1 MTNTT
6 TFPDWVRRSIG
17 ADKFEKLGKRG
28 SAPQVWVLV
37 AKNAMD
43 FETYKPD
50 VGVDE
55 HLAWFH
61 SFWWTQNAKTKTK
74 LVAFYESSQEA
85 IEAGEKFGMKDDG
98 YLYSWAVYTSGGV
111 LVDGNY

>member
-17 ADKFEKLGKRG
+17 AG
-28 SAPQVWVLV
+28 WVLV

>member
-1 MTNTT
+1 MTTTTNTT
-6 TFPDWVRRSIG
+6 TFPDWVRHQIG
-17 ADKFEKLGKRG
+17 AK
-28 SAPQVWVLV
+28 WVLV

-43 FETYKPD
+43 FVWYKPD
-50 VGVDE
+50 MEGVDE

>member
-1 MTNTT
+1 MTTTTTATTT
-6 TFPDWVRRSIG
+6 TFPDWVRHQIG
-17 ADKFEKLGKRG
+17 CG
-28 SAPQVWVLV
+28 WVLV

-43 FETYKPD
+43 FVSYQPD
-50 VGVDE
+50 LEGVDE

-61 SFWWTQNAKTKTK
+61 NFWWKQNEQTKTK
-74 LVAFYESSQEA
+74 LVAFYDSKEEA
-85 IEAGEKFGMKDDG
+85 IEAGVKFGMKDDG